1 MATFKHTRVL
11 LQVFF
16 HVHTSPSIDLGV
28 ERIHRLMSLFSHD
41 ASHTEVP
48 SPLMFLYGRSAFSF
62 QLVILLEGNSLHDLK
77 RCKADGSMHSD
88 QFDSIYCFS
97 QIKIYG

>member
-1 MATFKHTRVL
+1 
-11 LQVFF
+11 
-16 HVHTSPSIDLGV
+16 
-28 ERIHRLMSLFSHD
+28 
-41 ASHTEVP
+41 
-48 SPLMFLYGRSAFSF
+48 MFLYGRSAFSF